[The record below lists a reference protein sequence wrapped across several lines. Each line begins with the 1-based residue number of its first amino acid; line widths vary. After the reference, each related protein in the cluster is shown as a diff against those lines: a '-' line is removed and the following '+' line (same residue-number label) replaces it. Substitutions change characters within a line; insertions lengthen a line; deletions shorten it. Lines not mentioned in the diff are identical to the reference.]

1 VVAQNFVGGIR
12 RAVAAAGLTA
22 GIVDEEQSIG
32 ASHRHPFEQDGVD
45 EAEDRGI
52 CANAQRQRQH
62 RDNREAWRAAQ
73 DAPGIAQVV
82 PPLVDEPQPN
92 RLPTLL
98 DTGVR
103 TAEVCP
109 GAASRLFGGEPAAN
123 EIRGVEVHVLAH
135 LVARLIVES
144 AATERPPPRSQQM
157 DHRFHPATTLLAN
170 LGESTRA
177 LLSRQGE
184 AISGFS

>member
-1 VVAQNFVGGIR
+1 MVAQNFVGGIR
-12 RAVAAAGLTA
+12 RAVAAAGLAA
-22 GIVDEEQSIG
+22 GVVDEEQSIG
-32 ASHRHPFEQDGVD
+32 ASDRHPFEQDGVD

-73 DAPGIAQVV
+73 DATGIAQVV
-82 PPLVDEPQPN
+82 PPLVDQPQPK
-92 RLPTLL
+92 RLPALL
-98 DTGVR
+98 DTGIR
-103 TAEVCP
+103 TAEICP

-144 AATERPPPRSQQM
+144 AAAAQRPPPRSQQM
-157 DHRFHPATTLLAN
+157 DH
-170 LGESTRA
+170 
-177 LLSRQGE
+177 
-184 AISGFS
+184 